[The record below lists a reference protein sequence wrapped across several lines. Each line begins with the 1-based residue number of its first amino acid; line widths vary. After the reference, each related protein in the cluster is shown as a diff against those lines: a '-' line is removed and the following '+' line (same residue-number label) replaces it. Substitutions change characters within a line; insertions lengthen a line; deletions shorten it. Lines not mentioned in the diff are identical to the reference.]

1 MDAPIWQIKKEMC
14 EIGQRIWQ
22 KGFCAGNEGNHS
34 VRIGEDRYL
43 CTPTGVSKGMLE
55 PDDIITIN
63 GKGEAVE
70 RNRKGR
76 RPTSEI
82 KVHLAIYQSRD
93 DIKAVIHSHPPHA
106 TAFAIAGI
114 PLPEAVHPEAEVF
127 LGKVKTAKYATPS
140 TYDLPNSLIPLIDAD
155 TSTLLMGNHGSVS
168 FSHSLVDAYYRLEI
182 LDAYSKILLL
192 VKQLG
197 RINTL
202 NDSQMRELLEVKQR
216 FGLHDSRLS
225 CATDGCVGEDNDA
238 FLATFGIRPAS
249 ASSAR
254 DGGSIDAAVG
264 NAVSSGNGPVDEAQF
279 EQMVQTI
286 TDQIMAAA
294 W

>member
-1 MDAPIWQIKKEMC
+1 MDAPVWQLKKQMC

-34 VRIGEDRYL
+34 IRIGDDRYL

-55 PDDIITIN
+55 PEDILTIN
-63 GKGEAVE
+63 GQAEAVE

-76 RPTSEI
+76 KPTSEI
-82 KVHLAIYQSRD
+82 KVHLAIYQARD

-114 PLPEAVHPEAEVF
+114 PMPEAIHPEAEVF

-182 LDAYSKILLL
+182 LDAYARILLL

-202 NDSQMRELLEVKQR
+202 NDSQMRELLEVKQA
-216 FGLHDSRLS
+216 FGLHDPRLS

-238 FLATFGIRPAS
+238 FLATFGIRPAGAS
-249 ASSAR
+249 ADR
-254 DGGSIDAAVG
+254 DGGAVAASEPSG
-264 NAVSSGNGPVDEAQF
+264 AVDQEQF

-294 W
+294 G